1 MDVKID
7 FDRAVVARPGMH
19 VGDGGDHIGG
29 QIERVNADF
38 AVVVARQVGQ
48 QEITVLIRFT
58 GRAVFQHHRYVPNA
72 VRGDQRHALLDVA
85 QRVQAAVQQRQAPFG

>member
-7 FDRAVVARPGMH
+7 FYRAAVARSGVH
-19 VGDGGDHIGG
+19 VGDGCDHVGR

-38 AVVVARQVGQ
+38 AVVVTRQVGQ

-72 VRGDQRHALLDVA
+72 VR
-85 QRVQAAVQQRQAPFG
+85 